1 MGRGSGV
8 RGEFVK
14 SREPREPPP
23 FLFPV
28 SLPAQGKRVEEKDD
42 SLTNFESQPRDVHRA
57 GGRANICADI
67 ILGKKRRRLKLSGEL
82 EHGLEDNKRNG
93 RGK

>member
-1 MGRGSGV
+1 MNSLNHGSRGS
-8 RGEFVK
+8 
-14 SREPREPPP
+14 
-23 FLFPV
+23 
-28 SLPAQGKRVEEKDD
+28 SLSISGFFSGAEVEGKRVEEKDD

-82 EHGLEDNKRNG
+82 EHGPEDNKGNG